1 MKNVKNK
8 FERKTCL
15 SQIEELCLIDWQLI
29 NFMQIRFDKLFKDDK
44 LVED

>member
-1 MKNVKNK
+1 M
-8 FERKTCL
+8 FERKTCS

-29 NFMQIRFDKLFKDDK
+29 NFMIRFDNLFKDDY